1 MASSGCRRR
10 LTVRFGPQRYSWV
23 VHADLFP
30 PLENYL
36 EREDPVAGFD
46 FLIDRLLSTG
56 EYAMVFEARLMKQ
69 RFQLGLPLVQTN
81 SITSDDYQQAIVEA
95 ARETGHLFLTAGN
108 IERAWPYFR
117 AINEP
122 APVADAIANIQPDAA
137 SDPLIAIAFQEGVHP
152 LKGLEFILAR
162 HGICRAITSFGMQA
176 IAKDREQCI
185 AILARNLHGEIVSR
199 MSRVIE
205 DREGSPFASP
215 NLIDLMNGRDWLF
228 GEWDYYVD
236 TSHLVSIIAYC
247 VEITDR
253 AVLKVFEELCEY
265 GRHLSPQFQPRGT
278 APFEDQFVAYGHYVQ
293 ALLGNDVEQ
302 HVDYFRQQVVEC
314 DPEKAGDAPARVL
327 VRLLVALNRPAE
339 ALPILLER
347 VLEDVPYGSPVPS
360 ALQLCYEAK
369 DFQRM
374 KTLARGRGDVL
385 SYFAAGIL
393 KRAATLTSGRG

>member
-1 MASSGCRRR
+1 
-10 LTVRFGPQRYSWV
+10 

-30 PLENYL
+30 PLENYV

-46 FLIDRLLSTG
+46 FLIDRLLNTG
-56 EYAMVFEARLMKQ
+56 EYALVFEARLMKR

-95 ARETGHLFLTAGN
+95 ARETGHLFLAAEN

-137 SDPLIAIAFQEGVHP
+137 SDALIAIAFQEGVHP
-152 LKGLEFILAR
+152 LKGLEFTLAR
-162 HGICRAITSFGMQA
+162 YGICRAITSFAMQA

-185 AILARNLHGEIVSR
+185 AILARHLHGEIVSR
-199 MSRVIE
+199 MGRVIE
-205 DREGSPFASP
+205 DREGSPLASS

-236 TSHLVSIIAYC
+236 TSHLVSIIPYC

-253 AVLKVFEELCEY
+253 AALEVFEELCEY
-265 GRHLSPQFQPRGT
+265 GSHLSRQFQSPGT
-278 APFEDQFVAYGHYVQ
+278 APFEDQFSAYGHYVK
-293 ALLGNDVEQ
+293 ALLGHDVEQ
-302 HVDYFRQQVVEC
+302 HVDYFRQQVAEC
-314 DPEKAGDAPARVL
+314 DPEKSGDAPARVL
-327 VRLLVALNRPAE
+327 VRLLVVLNRPAE

-347 VLEDVPYGSPVPS
+347 VLEDAPYGSPVPS

-369 DFQRM
+369 DFERM
-374 KTLARGRGDVL
+374 KALARDRGDVL
-385 SYFAAGIL
+385 SYFAADIL
-393 KRAATLTSGRG
+393 KRRNVDLRPGIV